1 MVAKARV
8 LIVLL
13 SLCVPV
19 ISLAQSS
26 GSGADAAKSL
36 YLQDVADGSI
46 VMLSKEDSG
55 MSGYINAQYAFVH
68 SDCPGGAQ
76 VVYYTGPAFDI
87 KDPVVLKNERRKC
100 SHSMYESSGD
110 D

>member
-1 MVAKARV
+1 MVAKVRV
-8 LIVLL
+8 LLVLL

-26 GSGADAAKSL
+26 GSESKSL
-36 YLQDVADGSI
+36 YLQDVADDSI

-55 MSGYINAQYAFVH
+55 ISGYINAQYAYVH

-87 KDPVVLKNERRKC
+87 KDPAVLKNERRKC